1 MHMRIC
7 EGRSAL
13 RQRNFY
19 KEGSVKN
26 IMIPDRLVSSW
37 KLSVEGVLLSSN
49 KEATKHNLT
58 LTVFEVVDEDVE
70 TLALSTIVLDNDTR
84 AANNLTGVTL
94 LVDFAKTSPLAEN
107 LRVTDLDQV
116 DLVFGTEGLNQFDV
130 LGLGT
135 GLDEDTQVSLAF
147 I

>member
-1 MHMRIC
+1 MRIC
-7 EGRSAL
+7 EGRSAF

-58 LTVFEVVDEDVE
+58 LTVFEVVDEDME
-70 TLALSTIVLDNDTR
+70 TLALGTIVLYNDTR

-116 DLVFGTEGLNQFDV
+116 DLVFGTEGFNQFDV